1 MLPKIGQPSIMTT
14 AFAFFGDFVSPH
26 SLSSLQVF
34 KWFRART
41 GGSRHLVG
49 LMEFRF
55 VVSGC
60 IVLAPLLSVWFA
72 EEQRSEKRRVEN
84 G

>member
-1 MLPKIGQPSIMTT
+1 MLPKIGQLSIMTT

-41 GGSRHLVG
+41 GGFRHLVG
-49 LMEFRF
+49 LM
-55 VVSGC
+55 VVSFRCLGLYC
-60 IVLAPLLSVWFA
+60 FGASLKCLVC
-72 EEQRSEKRRVEN
+72 
-84 G
+84 